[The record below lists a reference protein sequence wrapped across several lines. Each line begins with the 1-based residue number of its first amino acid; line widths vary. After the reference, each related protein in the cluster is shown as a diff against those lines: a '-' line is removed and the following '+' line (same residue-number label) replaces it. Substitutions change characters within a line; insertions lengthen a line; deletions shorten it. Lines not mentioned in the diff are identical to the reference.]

1 MFWSSSKKNRMRV
14 TKSLPAILLLTIA
27 CASAQSNSSERRAR
41 IDVVQMNVEATVNP
55 NTQSLQ
61 ARATI
66 QFLPVDN
73 NVQTVTLELNDA
85 LKVSQVTDEKDQP
98 LNTSR
103 GAEYTIRINYPQ
115 ALPKGQLATIKVSY
129 DGRLAGQEESPVFG
143 IRFAAIRNDFAYLL
157 YPSRWFPI
165 NDYTADRYLSQFDIT
180 VPSGYRVTGGG
191 LETKASGATG
201 DVWTIKY
208 TQPGFGGSL
217 GIVKGEPVRVQSQG
231 ANTALF
237 FRESA
242 SMAKVYGDETGKIL
256 SFYAGLFGVA
266 PTTSLTLIETEKGA
280 PAGYSGPGVIF
291 LSPGTIGTQINSR
304 GLANQIARQWWGQ
317 LVSASTRNHLWLTNG
332 MARYAELT
340 YLEQLNGPS
349 VFELEMKD
357 TYTEALTVDQPP
369 LIQAGR
375 LEDYSPEFWA
385 LTGAKGAA
393 VYNMLKLVVGDEKFG
408 TILKQFL
415 SEYSNKSPNT
425 ENFRR
430 VAETVNGQDIGYF
443 FIEWIE
449 SSGAPEF
456 KLEYTVFR
464 TTKGFRVVGK
474 VSQDL
479 DTFRMPAELRI
490 ETEGNPETKVVE
502 VAGTASEFAVETFG
516 KPVKLVLDPSN
527 RVLRWSPAVRVAVAI
542 RRGEQF
548 AEIND
553 FGEALKEYQKA
564 LDVARSSSLA
574 NYRIAEIFFLQ
585 NNYQTAA
592 NSFREVLNGDLEPRW
607 TEVWSRISL
616 GKIFDVTGQR
626 ERAVNEYNLALRTK
640 DNTQGAQEEA
650 AKYLKQPYRRQIS
663 NN

>member
-1 MFWSSSKKNRMRV
+1 MSWRSFSKKRMRAHRLIAAA
-14 TKSLPAILLLTIA
+14 SLCALSVMA
-27 CASAQSNSSERRAR
+27 QSASADRRAR
-41 IDVVQMNVEATVNP
+41 IDVLQMNVEATVNP

-61 ARATI
+61 ARAVI
-66 QFLPVDN
+66 QFTPIDN
-73 NVQTVTLELNDA
+73 NVQMVTFELNDA
-85 LKVSQVTDEKDQP
+85 LKVSQATDDKDQP
-98 LNTSR
+98 LNVSR
-103 GAEYTIRINYPQ
+103 GSEYTIRINYAQP
-115 ALPKGQLATIKVSY
+115 LPKNQPATVKISY

-143 IRFAAIRNDFAYLL
+143 IRFAAIKSDFAYLL

-180 VPSGYRVTGGG
+180 VPAGFRVMGGG
-191 LETKASGATG
+191 LETKSAGASGEI
-201 DVWTIKY
+201 WTVKY

-217 GIVKGEPVRVQSQG
+217 GIVKGEPVRVPSQG
-231 ANTALF
+231 ANTSLF
-237 FRESA
+237 FRESKDL
-242 SMAKVYGDETGKIL
+242 AKAYGEETGKIL
-256 SFYAGLFGVA
+256 SFYAGMFGT
-266 PTTSLTLIETEKGA
+266 PPSTSLTLIETEKGA
-280 PAGYSGPGVIF
+280 PAGYAGPGVIF
-291 LSPGTIGTQINSR
+291 LSPGTIGKQLNSR

-317 LVSASTRNHLWLTNG
+317 QVSAATRNHLWITNG
-332 MARYAELT
+332 MARFAELV
-340 YLEQLNGPS
+340 YLEHVNGPS
-349 VFELEMKD
+349 IFESDIKD

-369 LIQAGR
+369 LIQSGR

-393 VYNMLKLVVGDEKFG
+393 VYNMLKLVVGDQKFEA
-408 TILKQFL
+408 TLQAFMK
-415 SEYSNKSPNT
+415 EYANKSANT
-425 ENFRR
+425 ENFRK
-430 VAETVNGQDIGYF
+430 VAETVAGQDLGYF

-464 TTKGFRVVGK
+464 TAKGFRVVGK
-474 VSQDL
+474 VAQDL

-490 ETEGNPETKVVE
+490 ETEGNPEMKTVE

-516 KPVKLVLDPSN
+516 KPVKLVLDPSTK
-527 RVLRWSPAVRVAVAI
+527 VLRWSPAVRVAVAI

-553 FGEALKEYQKA
+553 FAEALKEYQKA
-564 LDVARSSSLA
+564 LDVARNSSLA
-574 NYRIAEIFFLQ
+574 HYRIAEIFFLQ

-640 DNTQGAQEEA
+640 DDTQGAQEEA
-650 AKYLKQPYRRQIS
+650 AKHLKEPYKRPIS
-663 NN
+663 SN